1 MSSNLALS
9 LPSDSIE
16 ILEYRGIDYLKLN
29 CQLKPLLRMLNDEDA
44 SLAIMQAALSYPM
57 RWWVPNGKQEELIL
71 TITDRMSKS
80 RTPTVLFSAANGIG
94 KTASGIQILGNIIY
108 GAQNGWFLHK
118 PFIAWQNPKVAW
130 YITTKTGL
138 TDVVI
143 PEIKRIFPPGTYTFD
158 KMGASVERAI
168 HFENGWELRFFTMD
182 VGVDQMESASVG
194 LVIIDEPAPEPIWK
208 AVKSRGRMG
217 CLYLLPM
224 TPLNVEPYILDE
236 IDRNKNDNLYARVV
250 ASVYDACEERG
261 VRGHL
266 ERQIIDEMVE
276 KYPDDER
283 QARVYGE
290 FMYFREKI
298 WTALDTSIHFV
309 NPEDYPVDFAK
320 DYIIHTVDP
329 HDSRPSACIYGA
341 LQLVNHSDEYKQRI
355 REGKAFQQVRR
366 IIFAETPR
374 DQSQPYW
381 EMYRQIRLDEEPL
394 EWAQYEDELGIPAIH
409 RRVIDKR
416 YGFQTK
422 LSSNIASIYA
432 NAGKELDP
440 VFHGNKRFVYE
451 PSYDLRS
458 TDSDGLGEISYGH
471 NLVNKALD
479 FLEDGKP
486 GLVIWNNCY
495 HTKNGMTHYVRRR
508 LTNRT
513 GSEIAAGESKI
524 IEKYKD
530 FNDVLRYFVAVNM
543 STSYLEEVNKKEESE
558 VSRRN
563 RSTPYHQINGS
574 RNIYKVLGSHMRK
587 ARQR

>member
-1 MSSNLALS
+1 MKNNIIDSSLGNMV
-9 LPSDSIE
+9 E
-16 ILEYRGIDYLKLN
+16 ILEYRGNEYLKLN
-29 CQLKPLLRMLNDEDA
+29 VQLKKLMHSIDDDDIRL
-44 SLAIMQAALSYPM
+44 SIMQAALAEPM
-57 RWWVPNGKQEELIL
+57 RWWCPNGKQEELIL
-71 TITDRMSKS
+71 TIVDRMERS
-80 RTPTVLFSAANGIG
+80 RTPTVLFSAANGLG
-94 KTASGIQILGNIIY
+94 KTNGSVNILGNIIY

-118 PFIAWQNPKVAW
+118 PFLAWNNPKVAW

-138 TDVVI
+138 TDVLI
-143 PEIKRIFPPGTYTFD
+143 PEIKRLFPAGTYEFS
-158 KMGASVERAI
+158 KMGAAVERAI

-194 LVIIDEPAPEPIWK
+194 LIIIDEPAPESIWK

-236 IDRNKNDNLYARVV
+236 IDRNKNDNLYARVT
-250 ASVYDACEERG
+250 ASIYDACERRG

-266 ERQIIDEMVE
+266 DPQIIDEMVE
-276 KYPDDER
+276 KYPEDEK

-298 WTALDTSIHFV
+298 WTALDPSVHFV

-320 DYIIHTVDP
+320 DYIVQTVDP
-329 HDSRPSACIYGA
+329 HDSRPTACIYGA
-341 LQLVNHSDEYKQRI
+341 LQLIEHSEDYKRKI
-355 REGKAFQQVRR
+355 LEGTAYQQVRR
-366 IIFAETPR
+366 VIFAETPR

-381 EMYRQIRLDEEPL
+381 EMYRSIRLDEEPQQ
-394 EWAQYEDELGIPAIH
+394 WAEYEDELGIYAVH

-432 NAGKELDP
+432 NAGKELNSA
-440 VFHGNKRFVYE
+440 FHANKRFVYE

-479 FLEDGKP
+479 VLEDGKP
-486 GLVIWNNCY
+486 GLVVWNNCY
-495 HTKNGMTHYVRRR
+495 HTKNGMTHYIRKR
-508 LTNRT
+508 LTNRN
-513 GSEIAAGESKI
+513 GNEIAVGESKI
-524 IEKYKD
+524 IERYKD
-530 FNDVLRYFVAVNM
+530 FNDVLRYFTAVNM
-543 STSYLEEVNKKEESE
+543 TKSYIELKNESE
-558 VSRRN
+558 ENEISKRN
-563 RSTPYHQINGS
+563 RSVPYHQINGS
-574 RNIYKVLGSHMRK
+574 RNIYKVLGRQMRK
-587 ARQR
+587 ARQ

>member
-1 MSSNLALS
+1 MKNNIIDTS
-9 LPSDSIE
+9 LGNMVE
-16 ILEYRGIDYLKLN
+16 ILEYRGQEYLKLN
-29 CQLKPLLRMLNDEDA
+29 VQLKKLMHSIDDEDIRL
-44 SLAIMQAALSYPM
+44 SIMQAALAEPM
-57 RWWVPNGKQEELIL
+57 RWWCPNGKQEELIL
-71 TITDRMSKS
+71 TIVDRMERS
-80 RTPTVLFSAANGIG
+80 RTPTVLLSAANGLG
-94 KTASGIQILGNIIY
+94 KTNVSVNILGNIIY

-118 PFIAWQNPKVAW
+118 PFLAWNNPKVAW

-138 TDVVI
+138 TDVLI
-143 PEIKRIFPPGTYTFD
+143 PEIKRLFPAGTYEFS
-158 KMGASVERAI
+158 KMGAAVERAI

-194 LVIIDEPAPEPIWK
+194 LIIIDEPAPESIWK

-236 IDRNKNDNLYARVV
+236 IDRNKNDNLYARVT
-250 ASVYDACEERG
+250 ASIYDACERRG

-266 ERQIIDEMVE
+266 DPQIIDEMVE
-276 KYPDDER
+276 KYPEDER

-298 WTALDTSIHFV
+298 WTALDPSIHFV

-320 DYIIHTVDP
+320 DYIVQTVDP

-341 LQLVNHSDEYKQRI
+341 LQLIEHSEEYKRKI
-355 REGKAFQQVRR
+355 REGTAYQQVRR

-374 DQSQPYW
+374 DQNQPYW
-381 EMYRQIRLDEEPL
+381 EMYRSMRLDEEPQH
-394 EWAQYEDELGIPAIH
+394 WAEYEDELGIYAVH

-432 NAGKELDP
+432 NAGKELNP
-440 VFHGNKRFVYE
+440 AFHGNKRFVYE

-479 FLEDGKP
+479 ILEDGKP
-486 GLVIWNNCY
+486 GLVVWNNCY
-495 HTKNGMTHYVRRR
+495 HTKNGMTHYIRKR
-508 LTNRT
+508 LTNRN
-513 GSEIAAGESKI
+513 SNEIAVGESKI
-524 IEKYKD
+524 IERYKD
-530 FNDVLRYFVAVNM
+530 FNDVLRYFTAVNM
-543 STSYLEEVNKKEESE
+543 TKSYIELKNESDENE
-558 VSRRN
+558 VSKRN
-563 RSTPYHQINGS
+563 RSVPYHQVNGS
-574 RNIYKVLGSHMRK
+574 RNIYKVLGRQMRK
-587 ARQR
+587 ARQ